1 MPDDYRQARQ
11 LVQLDHLA
19 VKEAAVLMGRSYE
32 AAEKLYGRAVA
43 ALARELD
50 E

>member
-11 LVQLDHLA
+11 IVQLDHLA
-19 VKEAAVLMGRSYE
+19 VRETAALMGRSYE
-32 AAEKLYGRAVA
+32 AAKKLCGRAVA
-43 ALARELD
+43 TRAGERD

>member
-11 LVQLDHLA
+11 IVQPDPLA
-19 VKEAAVLMGRSYE
+19 VREAAAWMGRSYE
-32 AAEKLYGRAVA
+32 AAEKLCGCAVA
-43 ALARELD
+43 TRAGELD